1 MVTSRTQCAK
11 CFSSIAKIR
20 RKYYSKQ
27 ACCQFRFFC
36 YFAGNY
42 LDRMVSENNSDPQ
55 LGSKSERSLHSCL
68 VCSSAQYAFFICSFL
83 HFVCGSISFLHFW
96 KNAPPDFSS
105 FIVESNESCAV
116 KSARLMSKGCDLLE
130 LSNFWD
136 GHGTLT
142 FSHAVTVDEF
152 VVEFLQCENIPSV
165 KILGS
170 ANNWVTNYTIV
181 STASHSGGLTQRWHR
196 APGKTRI
203 SLHPHQ
209 PWPWILDHLLHH
221 LLLCLCFL
229 SLGACG
235 AAGRSA
241 LAKDAAACFSVGL
254 ALLNGASAAGYAA
267 LRRWQETP
275 LPALAC
281 AAYALFSA
289 AVDFH
294 PPRSAKCCILLGAA
308 WLGASLCY
316 ASPRSAQRLL
326 LVPPLPAA
334 AMVAL
339 DASFLIRRRRQRCSV
354 MAAAERDRARF
365 DAAWRQ
371 IAVTRRPS
379 LPCWRRPSR
388 RPPTPARRSPR
399 GTAAALLAF
408 RRC

>member
-1 MVTSRTQCAK
+1 
-11 CFSSIAKIR
+11 
-20 RKYYSKQ
+20 
-27 ACCQFRFFC
+27 
-36 YFAGNY
+36 
-42 LDRMVSENNSDPQ
+42 MVSENNSDPQ

-229 SLGACG
+229 SLGA
-235 AAGRSA
+235 S

-254 ALLNGASAAGYAA
+254 ARLNGASAVGCAA

-275 LPALAC
+275 LPA
-281 AAYALFSA
+281 
-289 AVDFH
+289 
-294 PPRSAKCCILLGAA
+294 
-308 WLGASLCY
+308 W
-316 ASPRSAQRLL
+316 
-326 LVPPLPAA
+326 
-334 AMVAL
+334 
-339 DASFLIRRRRQRCSV
+339 
-354 MAAAERDRARF
+354 RA
-365 DAAWRQ
+365 
-371 IAVTRRPS
+371 
-379 LPCWRRPSR
+379 
-388 RPPTPARRSPR
+388 PPTPSLQRPSTSIPRGRPTAASCWARRGLVRRSATHLR
-399 GTAAALLAF
+399 GAHSAFCSCHRSRPQRWLLLM
-408 RRC
+408 RPS